1 MKQIIIIGTGKAAML
16 HYRAYCMFVARE
28 NIFFIDPY
36 FKQSND
42 EIIVFPDVEEAL
54 EKINSSKENIIVDI
68 CTPCSEFINLIKKCK
83 DNGLYSIVVEKP
95 FIIDNNALNSLC
107 DGLNLVMIQNYLY
120 SEITKTIKKIIT
132 ENNLNIIKISTD
144 FSKNRIFD
152 SGRMRGIIDGK
163 VPTVFEIE
171 IPHQIYIMDYLL
183 DTNGNEEIYNVVSK
197 DMDLKN
203 CILKNHGFGIIEAK
217 YKEIYIE
224 HISNLMAK
232 NTKKSINIFCE
243 DNIEITADYI
253 IYDKNLQK
261 ITNGMI
267 KVLKNDKILYQKT
280 FESDDNILFCL
291 KEYYEYF
298 SSSTINDKY
307 LNRIRYFN
315 KTMFKINNKLEG
327 ETNGT
332 N

>member
-42 EIIVFPDVEEAL
+42 EIIVFSDVEEAL

-132 ENNLNIIKISTD
+132 ENNLNIIKISKKKK
-144 FSKNRIFD
+144 KNISEHRAAL
-152 SGRMRGIIDGK
+152 
-163 VPTVFEIE
+163 
-171 IPHQIYIMDYLL
+171 IYA
-183 DTNGNEEIYNVVSK
+183 T
-197 DMDLKN
+197 
-203 CILKNHGFGIIEAK
+203 CAA
-217 YKEIYIE
+217 
-224 HISNLMAK
+224 HISDSTYSAQIFFDISLK
-232 NTKKSINIFCE
+232 CSI
-243 DNIEITADYI
+243 
-253 IYDKNLQK
+253 
-261 ITNGMI
+261 
-267 KVLKNDKILYQKT
+267 
-280 FESDDNILFCL
+280 
-291 KEYYEYF
+291 
-298 SSSTINDKY
+298 Y
-307 LNRIRYFN
+307 LDFW
-315 KTMFKINNKLEG
+315 
-327 ETNGT
+327 
-332 N
+332 

>member
-42 EIIVFPDVEEAL
+42 KIIVFPDVEEAL

-68 CTPCSEFINLIKKCK
+68 CTPRSEFINLIKKCK
-83 DNGLYSIVVEKP
+83 VNGVYNIVVEKP
-95 FIIDNNALNSLC
+95 FIIDSNALNSLC

-120 SEITKTIKKIIT
+120 SGITKTIKKIIT
-132 ENNLNIIKISTD
+132 ENNLNIIKISTE

-152 SGRMRGIIDGK
+152 SGRMRGIINGK

-171 IPHQIYIMDYLL
+171 IPHQIYIVDYLL
-183 DTNGNEEIYNVVSK
+183 DTNGDEDIYNVVAK

-203 CILKNHGFGIIEAK
+203 CILKNHGFGLIEAK
-217 YKEIYIE
+217 YKKIYIE

-232 NTKKSINIFCE
+232 STKKSINIFCE

-253 IYDKNLQK
+253 IYDKNLKK

-267 KVLKNDKILYQKT
+267 KVLQNGKILYQKI
-280 FESDDNILFCL
+280 FENDDNILSCL
-291 KEYYEYF
+291 KEYYEHF
-298 SSSTINDKY
+298 SSSGINDKY
-307 LNRIRYFN
+307 LNRIRDFN
-315 KTMFKINNKLEG
+315 KIMFKVNNKLEG
-327 ETNGT
+327 ERHGT

>member
-42 EIIVFPDVEEAL
+42 EIIVFSDIEEAL
-54 EKINSSKENIIVDI
+54 EKINIAKKNIFVDI

-83 DNGLYSIVVEKP
+83 NNGVYNIIIEKP
-95 FIIDNNALNSLC
+95 FIIDSNALNSLC

-132 ENNLNIIKISTD
+132 ENNLNIIKISTE

-152 SGRMRGIIDGK
+152 SGRMRGIINGK

-171 IPHQIYIMDYLL
+171 IPHQIYIVDYLL
-183 DTNGNEEIYNVVSK
+183 NTSGDEDIYNVVAK

-203 CILKNHGFGIIEAK
+203 CILKNHGFGLIEAK
-217 YKEIYIE
+217 YKKIYIE

-232 NTKKSINIFCE
+232 STKKSINIFCE

-253 IYDKNLQK
+253 IYDKNLKK

-267 KVLKNDKILYQKT
+267 KVLQNGKILYQKI
-280 FESDDNILFCL
+280 FENDDNILSCL
-291 KEYYEYF
+291 KEYYEHF
-298 SSSTINDKY
+298 SSSGINDKY
-307 LNRIRYFN
+307 LTRIRWFT
-315 KTMFKINNKLEG
+315 KIMFKVNNKLEG
-327 ETNGT
+327 ERYGT